1 MQEAGGLEI
10 IHNLH
15 SLLHLTLVVEVH
27 FQMYTIASDIVEQ
40 RTQFVERHPTSHDAL
55 AASKNLLIQV
65 IPFRTTALWLAHA
78 WRPLDSV
85 EFFNLQQGL
94 QMMHRSNTV
103 QMIKGIVNL
112 LTLFTNKGLNEAT
125 IVIHADHR

>member
-15 SLLHLTLVVEVH
+15 GLLHLTLVVEVH

-40 RTQFVERHPTSHDAL
+40 RTQLVERHPTSHDAL
-55 AASKNLLIQV
+55 ATSKNLLIQV
-65 IPFRTTALWLAHA
+65 IPFRTTALRFSHA
-78 WRPLDSV
+78 WRPLDSI
-85 EFFNLQQGL
+85 EFFNLQQGI

-112 LTLFTNKGLNEAT
+112 LTLLTDKGLNETT
-125 IVIHADHR
+125 IVVNTDHG

>member
-15 SLLHLTLVVEVH
+15 GLLHLTLVVEVH

-40 RTQFVERHPTSHDAL
+40 RTQLVERHPTSHDAL
-55 AASKNLLIQV
+55 ATSKNLLIQV
-65 IPFRTTALWLAHA
+65 IPFRTTALRFSHA
-78 WRPLDSV
+78 WRPLNSV
-85 EFFNLQQGL
+85 QLLDFQQRV

-112 LTLFTNKGLNEAT
+112 LTLFTNKGLNETT
-125 IVIHADHR
+125 IVVNTDHG

>member
-40 RTQFVERHPTSHDAL
+40 RTQLVERHPTSHDAL
-55 AASKNLLIQV
+55 ATSKNLLIQV
-65 IPFRTTALWLAHA
+65 IPFRTTALWFSHA
-78 WRPLDSV
+78 WRPLNSV
-85 EFFNLQQGL
+85 QLLDFQQRL

-112 LTLFTNKGLNEAT
+112 LTLFTDKGLNEAT
-125 IVIHADHR
+125 IVVNTDHG

>member
-15 SLLHLTLVVEVH
+15 GLLHLTLVVEVH

-40 RTQFVERHPTSHDAL
+40 RTQLVERHPTSHDAL
-55 AASKNLLIQV
+55 ATSKNLLIQV
-65 IPFRTTALWLAHA
+65 IPFRTTALRFAHA
-78 WRPLDSV
+78 WRPLDGIQ
-85 EFFNLQQGL
+85 FLDFQQGI
-94 QMMHRSNTV
+94 QMMHGSNTV

-112 LTLFTNKGLNEAT
+112 LTLFTNKGLNETT
-125 IVIHADHR
+125 IVVNTDHG